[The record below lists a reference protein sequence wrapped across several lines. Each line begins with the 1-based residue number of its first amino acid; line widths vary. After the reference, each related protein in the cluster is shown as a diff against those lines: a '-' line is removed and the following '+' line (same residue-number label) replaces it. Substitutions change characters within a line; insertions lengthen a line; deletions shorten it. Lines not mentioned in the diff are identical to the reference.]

1 MRRLR
6 IDGQLLRVGHLHID
20 ADQAGNADYLAA
32 PTATQ
37 SFSVSQAPQVIT
49 FTSSPSNPA
58 YLGTYTVSAT
68 GGGSG
73 NPVIVSVDSSATKV
87 CSVSGSTASFKALGR
102 CVLDANQAGNT
113 DYLVAVQ
120 VQQSFSVG
128 KATPV
133 LTWATPAAITYG
145 AKLGGSQLDAK
156 ASVAGQFVYNPP
168 AGTVLKAGSDLL
180 SATFTPTDSVH
191 YATTTT
197 AVTLVVNQ
205 AKPVADGLR
214 QRRSPIRRLCR
225 RPSSTPPR
233 LCPAPSST
241 ASHSGRCSRPGPTA

>member
-1 MRRLR
+1 M
-6 IDGQLLRVGHLHID
+6 
-20 ADQAGNADYLAA
+20 
-32 PTATQ
+32 
-37 SFSVSQAPQVIT
+37 SQAPQVIT

-68 GGGSG
+68 GGDREPGDRERRFLSDKG
-73 NPVIVSVDSSATKV
+73 VLR
-87 CSVSGSTASFKALGR
+87 LGKHRELQGTRR

-205 AKPVADGLR
+205 AKPVAAWA
-214 QRRSPIRRLCR
+214 
-225 RPSSTPPR
+225 TPAAITYPTP
-233 LCPAPSST
+233 LSATQLDATASCPAPSLT
-241 ASHSGRCSRPGPTA
+241 ASHSGRCSGRVLQRDCGLHAHRLGRLPERRP